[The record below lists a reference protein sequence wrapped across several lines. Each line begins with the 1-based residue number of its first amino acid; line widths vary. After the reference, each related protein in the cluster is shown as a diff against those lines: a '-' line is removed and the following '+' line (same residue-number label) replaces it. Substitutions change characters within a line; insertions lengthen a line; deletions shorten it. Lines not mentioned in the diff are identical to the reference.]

1 MPLYVK
7 DPEVVR
13 LTEDLARRRGIS
25 KTEVIRQALRNEIA
39 REAPPEKASDYVK
52 KVMAAAQTFR
62 AKGNPAKGL
71 PAGKVF
77 CDHLCG

>member
-39 REAPPEKASDYVK
+39 REAPTEEQPDYVK

-71 PAGKVF
+71 PADKDF
-77 CDHLCG
+77 LDSLYE

>member
-39 REAPPEKASDYVK
+39 REAPTQEPSDYVK
-52 KVMAAAQTFR
+52 KVMAAAQAFR

-71 PAGKVF
+71 PADKDF
-77 CDHLCG
+77 IDSLYE

>member
-13 LTEDLARRRGIS
+13 LTEDLARRRGIN

-39 REAPPEKASDYVK
+39 REAPPEEASDYMK
-52 KVMAAAQTFR
+52 KVMAAAQTFWN
-62 AKGNPAKGL
+62 KGSPENSLSVTKEWRDSL
-71 PAGKVF
+71 YE
-77 CDHLCG
+77 

>member
-39 REAPPEKASDYVK
+39 RDAPTEEQSDYVK

-71 PAGKVF
+71 PADKDF
-77 CDHLCG
+77 LDSLYE